1 MPREQW
7 EELSRVLTLLRE
19 YRDRIP
25 MLEFRPAALRDAS
38 RKAIEVCTGIRK
50 GMLAREPVKEV
61 RRDAETLER
70 VTCHIALYGVRTAVL
85 QMDHQV
91 HALRDFVTAG
101 AREEEPRSVCRLSDL
116 VGEAIQRL
124 AEFAKNQGV
133 EVEQRD
139 DCPRA
144 QVEVVARDVVRAL
157 TNLLHNAIKYSW
169 HPAPGRPRWVTVDCT
184 IAGNQARVVFEN
196 YGVPITKEEIE
207 QDLIF
212 QAGYRG
218 RLSHDRGRL
227 GTGIGL
233 TDTRSVARKHGGD
246 VIVDSRSASLDSE
259 EDDYSAPFLTTA
271 TLILP
276 LHRKG
281 A

>member
-1 MPREQW
+1 
-7 EELSRVLTLLRE
+7 
-19 YRDRIP
+19 
-25 MLEFRPAALRDAS
+25 
-38 RKAIEVCTGIRK
+38 
-50 GMLAREPVKEV
+50 
-61 RRDAETLER
+61 
-70 VTCHIALYGVRTAVL
+70 
-85 QMDHQV
+85 MDHQV
-91 HALRDFVTAG
+91 HALRDFITAG
-101 AREEEPRSVCRLSDL
+101 ARKEEPRRVCRLPDL
-116 VGEAIQRL
+116 VSEAIQRM

-169 HPAPGRPRWVTVDCT
+169 YPAPGRPRWVTVDCA
-184 IAGNQARVVFEN
+184 IVGNQVRVVFEN
-196 YGVPITKEEIE
+196 YGVPISREEIE
-207 QDLIF
+207 QGLIF

-246 VIVDSRSASLDSE
+246 AIVESHPASPDAK
-259 EDDYSAPFLTTA
+259 EDDYSTPFLTTA

-276 LHRKG
+276 LHRRG
-281 A
+281 V